1 MIAQLVQ
8 VQELQPEQVQESA
21 QVQEPQLEQ
30 ALVLQ
35 LAQVLVLQPAQAQE
49 LVLAQAQESQL
60 ALVQAQHPLHQPPQ
74 SLFQP
79 QRSHL
84 LQHEFLSTF
93 LQLAKVLQ
101 YQLCL

>member
-1 MIAQLVQ
+1 LIAQLEQ
-8 VQELQPEQVQESA
+8 VQELQPVQVLESVPA
-21 QVQEPQLEQ
+21 QEPQLEQ

-35 LAQVLVLQPAQAQE
+35 LAQVLESGPV
-49 LVLAQAQESQL
+49 QESQL

>member
-1 MIAQLVQ
+1 LIAQLEQ
-8 VQELQPEQVQESA
+8 VQELQPVQVLESGP
-21 QVQEPQLEQ
+21 VQEPQLEQ

-35 LAQVLVLQPAQAQE
+35 LAQVLESGPVQAQE
-49 LVLAQAQESQL
+49 SGPVQESQL